1 MQYVKETNRNSR
13 ISYTFRGLVNL
24 KSNSCHHSHH
34 ELIVKYLETKKS
46 VWRKKEGETFSLFIS
61 LGFQTRVSTTRLGS
75 PSTRWYSHR
84 QTTKTVQTF
93 MRRTEHSPYCFPGKF
108 PPIPMIP
115 MIPNPIIDDYQY
127 WGFSFWALRST
138 QISVNRSLM
147 YEL

>member
-13 ISYTFRGLVNL
+13 ISYKFRGLVNL
-24 KSNSCHHSHH
+24 KSTSCHHSHH

-61 LGFQTRVSTTRLGS
+61 LGFQTRVSTTRVGG

-84 QTTKTVQTF
+84 QTTKLCKLSWGELSTPRIASLANF
-93 MRRTEHSPYCFPGKF
+93 LFK
-108 PPIPMIP
+108 
-115 MIPNPIIDDYQY
+115 NPIIDDYQY

-138 QISVNRSLM
+138 QISVNRSFDVWIIVSL
-147 YEL
+147 